1 MAKAAVNDG
10 AVLLSIGKVAE
21 RLGISTRTLKNYE
34 RDGKIP
40 GARRNPLNGHR
51 IYSPTEVEQI
61 LTSITGG
68 QEPRPDSTRGRRVR
82 RGRRGRA
89 K

>member
-1 MAKAAVNDG
+1 MAKTAAGDG

-40 GARRNPLNGHR
+40 GARRNPLNDHR
-51 IYSPTEVEQI
+51 IYSPAEVEQI
-61 LTSITGG
+61 LTIITGG
-68 QEPRPDSTRGRRVR
+68 QEAPPESSRGRRIRRR
-82 RGRRGRA
+82 RGRS